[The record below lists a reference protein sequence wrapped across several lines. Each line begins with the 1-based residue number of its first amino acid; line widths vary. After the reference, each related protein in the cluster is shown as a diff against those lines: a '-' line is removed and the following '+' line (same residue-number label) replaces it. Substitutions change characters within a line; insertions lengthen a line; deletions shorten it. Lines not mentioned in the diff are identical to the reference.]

1 MNVSSIFSLVERM
14 MPISLHQLSNQCMR
28 VNRPF
33 WASVLWVGGSIE
45 CFNLALLFRIS
56 GSIWNRIWLVYNNLC
71 ISCYLEA
78 PAMLA
83 QCAHGLANTKTDE
96 EQKRVCRCLC
106 VIIPRVV
113 ECELYVCIC
122 WCTHLQYLCFFDC
135 HVDIDVCFYSICT
148 SLHVIIV
155 NWLLML
161 IMHSAMSSELFTGYN
176 AI

>member
-33 WASVLWVGGSIE
+33 WASVLWCGGSIE

-106 VIIPRVV
+106 VIILWVV
-113 ECELYVCIC
+113 WVWKVSVLIYSFTVLIC
-122 WCTHLQYLCFFDC
+122 VLLLLFFVVVLCCCFF
-135 HVDIDVCFYSICT
+135 SPPPP
-148 SLHVIIV
+148 
-155 NWLLML
+155 
-161 IMHSAMSSELFTGYN
+161 LFF
-176 AI
+176 